1 MFYCPYYKPYPSIYR
16 QNENTSYVR
25 VFHASPN
32 APAVDVYINNNPVSR
47 SLSFKGFSQYQSL
60 QPGLYNF
67 KIYPAGRTD
76 TPVIDTNVN
85 IPAKSIYTA
94 AAIGELPNISLDLIL
109 EPLFQRVPGRAYIRF
124 AHLSPNAPAVD
135 IVLPNGRKLFSDITY
150 KEVANYISLTPGK
163 YTLNINLAGTNN
175 RVLYVPNIRLL
186 PNRIYTIYAVGLA
199 GRTPPLQVVIPLD
212 GNTYLTKY
220 PPRE

>member
-1 MFYCPYYKPYPSIYR
+1 MFYCPYYKPYPSTYR

-32 APAVDVYINNNPVSR
+32 APAVDVYINNNPVVR
-47 SLSFKGFSQYQSL
+47 GLSFKGFSQYQRL
-60 QPGLYNF
+60 QPGLYNI

-85 IPAKSIYTA
+85 IPAKTIYTA

-109 EPLFQRVPGRAYIRF
+109 EPLFQRVPGRAYVRF
-124 AHLSPNAPAVD
+124 AHLSPNAPALDV
-135 IVLPNGRKLFSDITY
+135 VLPSGRKLFSNITY
-150 KEVANYISLTPGK
+150 REVANYIPLAPGK
-163 YTLNINLAGTNN
+163 YTFNLNLAGTNN

-186 PNRIYTIYAVGLA
+186 PNRIYTVYAVGLA
-199 GRTPPLQVVIPLD
+199 GGTPPLQVVIPLD
-212 GNTYLTKY
+212 GSTYLTKY
-220 PPRE
+220 TPAE